1 KDSNGTQ
8 SFAKVFYLLIS
19 RMPSDSCSS
28 YFSYESRF
36 SFGVASFYR
45 NCQKIGLPNIICM
58 RSISICNEHG
68 SLDWSVDCTSHRS
81 YYVIHERC
89 NLMSSCIV
97 SATSETFADPC
108 PGTFKYLEVQYQ
120 CKPESVTTA
129 RSSSSVV
136 LSTSSTSTTRPPIII
151 PLTRST
157 RPTVFTTSFKPYPS
171 TSSQKPT
178 TASTHSPVV
187 ILLSTS
193 KPYTTKSTTTTI
205 SSFNKEEY
213 CQPVQ
218 SRNLSWDWTKA
229 GTEVVQKCPGGTFGE
244 ARWRCGINPIQWMP
258 DGPDLSD
265 CSSLWAD
272 NLRNRVDGG
281 DSVVNI
287 AAELSVMTHRKPLYG
302 GDVRHASEILHRL
315 VTKMGDKMKDI
326 GDDKQRHQLLQE
338 LFESASDVTSNLLD
352 VSSSWKELGARE
364 RRNIA
369 STLLEALEQSGW
381 LLASAHNSKFLF
393 HKALHNIFLSVRVL
407 DVWSVSHVTFPS
419 EEETKD
425 TAWKQV
431 QDSLHLPMQAL
442 LGTVSNGAVKI
453 VLASYKHVKDF
464 LGNVA
469 SSNRGIL
476 QNSSSIINSRVI
488 SAFTGSYTGIKF
500 PEPVTITFKIIQEEN
515 VTNPQCVYWDLN
527 ARLWSQEGCWLKK
540 SNKTHAV
547 CKCDHLT
554 NFALLMEL
562 KTPKESS
569 DNGAYSKLIVFI
581 SCGLAIV
588 FFLITAIL
596 LHVFRSLPTDDA
608 TIHKHLCI
616 CLLLS
621 EVVYMGSTDQNGI
634 VCSILAGILHILLQS
649 VFMWIFLST
658 FQLYLLLVENV
669 YNSRVRYFFVFSYGL
684 SVLIVCISALVN
696 IQSYG
701 TQNYC
706 FLRFDNYYIFSF
718 VGPAASCILGAF
730 IFLILT
736 ICKTCWSSMKNK
748 EISKVNSVRIRN
760 RESWLVIFSIG
771 SSWAF
776 LLFYMVQKLPI
787 LAYIF
792 AALNCLQGL
801 SVFIFLG
808 LHDNEVQKAYC
819 KWKAGS
825 SPQPKAARG
834 QFPLSNTSSSHN
846 VETPY
851 LQPSTT
857 VSTLS
862 TVTTPELEFQMGT
875 FHHSELCHTTRSPI
889 YDNREQLVS

>member
-1 KDSNGTQ
+1 
-8 SFAKVFYLLIS
+8 
-19 RMPSDSCSS
+19 M
-28 YFSYESRF
+28 E
-36 SFGVASFYR
+36 
-45 NCQKIGLPNIICM
+45 IGLILGLLLSVATARRSDYRTSYACEGGQLHISCEEGYLIHLLRANYG
-58 RSISICNEHG
+58 RFSISICNEHG

-108 PGTFKYLEVQYQ
+108 PGTYKYLEVQYQ
-120 CKPESVTTA
+120 CKPESMTTA
-129 RSSSSVV
+129 RSSSSAVS
-136 LSTSSTSTTRPPIII
+136 STSSTTTTRPPIII
-151 PLTRST
+151 PLTRSVK
-157 RPTVFTTSFKPYPS
+157 PTVLTTPFKLQTS
-171 TSSQKPT
+171 TISQKPT
-178 TASTHSPVV
+178 STSTQSPVL
-187 ILLSTS
+187 ILLTTE
-193 KPYTTKSTTTTI
+193 KPFYQITKPITTV
-205 SSFNKEEY
+205 SSFNKGEY

-244 ARWRCGINPIQWMP
+244 ARWRCGSDPVQWVP
-258 DGPDLSD
+258 DSPDLSE
-265 CSSLWAD
+265 CSSLWVD

-315 VTKMGDKMKDI
+315 VSKMGDKMKDI

-338 LFESASDVTSNLLD
+338 LFESAGDVTSNLLE
-352 VSSSWKELGARE
+352 VSSSWKELGPRE
-364 RRNIA
+364 RKNIA

-393 HKALHNIFLSVRVL
+393 KKALHNIFLSVRVL

-419 EEETKD
+419 EEEKD
-425 TAWKQV
+425 DARWDQV
-431 QDSLHLPMQAL
+431 KDSLHLPMQAL
-442 LGTVSNGAVKI
+442 LGTASNGAVKI

-469 SSNRGIL
+469 SSDRGIL

-488 SAFTGSYTGIKF
+488 SAFTGSYSGTKF
-500 PEPVTITFKIIQEEN
+500 PEPVTITFKLIQEEN

-547 CKCDHLT
+547 CECDHLT
-554 NFALLMEL
+554 NFALLMEVEA
-562 KTPKESS
+562 PKEYTE
-569 DNGAYSKLIVFI
+569 NRIFSKMIIFI

-596 LHVFRSLPTDDA
+596 LHIFRTLPTDDA

-616 CLLLS
+616 CLLLA
-621 EVVYMGSTDQNGI
+621 EVVYMGSSDQSGMI
-634 VCSILAGILHILLQS
+634 CSVLAGSLHFLLQAI
-649 VFMWIFLST
+649 FMWIFLST
-658 FQLYLLLVENV
+658 FQLYLLLVENN
-669 YNSRVRYFFVFSYGL
+669 YNSRIRYFSIVSYGMPA
-684 SVLIVCISALVN
+684 LILCISALVN
-696 IQSYG
+696 ARSYG
-701 TQNYC
+701 TPDYC
-706 FLRFDNYYIFSF
+706 FLRFDNYYIFCF
-718 VGPAASCILGAF
+718 VGPASTCILGAF
-730 IFLILT
+730 IFLTLI
-736 ICKTCWSSMKNK
+736 ICKTCWFSMKNK
-748 EISKVNSVRIRN
+748 EISKVTTVRIRN

-776 LLFYMVQKLPI
+776 LLLYMVQKLPI

-801 SVFIFLG
+801 SIFIFLG
-808 LHDNEVQKAYC
+808 LHDSEVQKAYC
-819 KWKAGS
+819 KWKEGS
-825 SPQPKAARG
+825 SCQPKAARSPY
-834 QFPLSNTSSSHN
+834 PLSNTSSSHN
-846 VETPY
+846 VEAPY

-857 VSTLS
+857 VSSLS